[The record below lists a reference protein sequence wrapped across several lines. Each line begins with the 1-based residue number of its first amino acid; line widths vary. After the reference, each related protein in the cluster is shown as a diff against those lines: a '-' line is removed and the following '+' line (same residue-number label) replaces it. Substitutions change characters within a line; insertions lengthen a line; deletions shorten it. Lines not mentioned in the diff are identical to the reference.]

1 MGLGGGLFVTQ
12 NKVLPGTYINFVSA
26 ARARATL
33 SDRGIVA
40 IPVSLNWGEEVT
52 VFTVTNEEFRK
63 DSLKVFGYT
72 YESEEVKGI
81 RELFANA
88 KKVYFY
94 RLNSGGIKASNTYA
108 TALYGGT
115 RGNDLKIMIAPNVD
129 DSSKFD
135 VTTMLGTKVL
145 DIQTVSDG
153 AGLKANAFVT
163 FKAEATL
170 ENTSGIALTGGT
182 NGTVDGEAE
191 QNALNALESYSFN
204 VLGCLS
210 TSSSV
215 KSLYTEY
222 TKRLRDEM
230 GVKFQ
235 LVVYNQA
242 ADYEGVINVK
252 NKVSDQ
258 GAEESSLVYWLSGA
272 EADCAINKSCTN
284 MTYEGEFTVVTNYKQ
299 SELEAAIRAGELTFH
314 KVGDEVRVLD
324 DINSLVSVTD
334 EKGEDFKSNQTVR
347 VLDQVGNDIALLFNN
362 KYLGKIQNNK
372 SGRVSF
378 WSDIVAYDKELEKLQ
393 AIENF
398 DSAEVV
404 VELGNDK
411 KSVMAV
417 NPIQPVNCMTK
428 LYMTV
433 IVQ

>member
-40 IPVSLNWGEEVT
+40 IPVSLNWGEEAT

-63 DSLKVFGYT
+63 DSLKFFGYT

-115 RGNDLKIMIAPNVD
+115 RGNDLKIVIAPNVD

-135 VTTMLGTKVL
+135 VSTMFGTKVL

-222 TKRLRDEM
+222 TKRLRDEI

-284 MTYEGEFTVVTNYKQ
+284 MTYDGEFTVVTNYKQ

>member
-40 IPVSLNWGEEVT
+40 IPVSLNWGEEAT

-63 DSLKVFGYT
+63 DSLKIFGYT

-108 TALYGGT
+108 TALFGGT
-115 RGNDLKIMIAPNVD
+115 RGNDLKIAIAPNVD

-135 VTTMLGTKVL
+135 VSTMLGTKVL
-145 DIQTVSDG
+145 DIQTVSEG

-182 NGTVDGEAE
+182 NGTVDGESE

-210 TSSSV
+210 ASSSV

-284 MTYEGEFTVVTNYKQ
+284 MTYDGEFTVITDYKQ

-334 EKGEDFKSNQTVR
+334 EKGEDFKSNQTIR

-411 KSVMAV
+411 KSVVAV

>member
-40 IPVSLNWGEEVT
+40 IPVSLNWGEEAT

-72 YESEEVKGI
+72 YESKEVKGI

-115 RGNDLKIMIAPNVD
+115 RGNDLKVAIAPNVD

-135 VTTMLGTKVL
+135 VSTMLGTKVL

-210 TSSSV
+210 ASSSV

-235 LVVYNQA
+235 LVVYNQT

-258 GAEESSLVYWLSGA
+258 GVEESSLVYWLSGA

-284 MTYEGEFTVVTNYKQ
+284 MTYDGEFTVITDYKQ
-299 SELEAAIRAGELTFH
+299 SELEAAIRAGELIFH

-334 EKGEDFKSNQTVR
+334 EKGEDFKSNQTIR

-411 KSVMAV
+411 KSVVAV

>member
-40 IPVSLNWGEEVT
+40 IPVSLNWGEEAT

-63 DSLKVFGYT
+63 DSLKIFGYT

-108 TALYGGT
+108 TALFGGT
-115 RGNDLKIMIAPNVD
+115 RGNDLKIAIAPNVD

-135 VTTMLGTKVL
+135 VSTMLGTKVL
-145 DIQTVSDG
+145 DIQTVSEG

-182 NGTVDGEAE
+182 NGTVDGESE

-210 TSSSV
+210 ASSSV

-258 GAEESSLVYWLSGA
+258 EAEESSLVYWLSGA

-284 MTYEGEFTVVTNYKQ
+284 MTYDGEFTVITDYKQ

-334 EKGEDFKSNQTVR
+334 EKGEDFKSNQTIR

-411 KSVMAV
+411 KSVVAV

>member
-40 IPVSLNWGEEVT
+40 IPVSLNWGEEAT

-63 DSLKVFGYT
+63 DSLKIFGYT

-108 TALYGGT
+108 TALFGGT
-115 RGNDLKIMIAPNVD
+115 RGNDLKIAIAPNVD

-135 VTTMLGTKVL
+135 VSTMLGTKVL

-182 NGTVDGEAE
+182 NGTVDGESE

-210 TSSSV
+210 ASSSV

-242 ADYEGVINVK
+242 ANYEGVINVK

-284 MTYEGEFTVVTNYKQ
+284 MTYDGEFTVITDYKQ
-299 SELEAAIRAGELTFH
+299 SELEAAIRAGELIFH

-334 EKGEDFKSNQTVR
+334 EKGEDFKSNQTIR

-411 KSVMAV
+411 KSVVAV

>member
-1 MGLGGGLFVTQ
+1 MALGGGLFVTQ

-26 ARARATL
+26 ARARAAL

-40 IPVSLNWGEEVT
+40 IPLSLNWGEEAT
-52 VFTVTNEEFRK
+52 VFTVTNEDFTKESVK
-63 DSLKVFGYT
+63 IFGYA
-72 YESEEVKGI
+72 YDAEELKGL
-81 RELFANA
+81 RDLFANA

-94 RLNSGGIKASNTYA
+94 RLNSGGTKATNTYA
-108 TALYGGT
+108 TALYGGV
-115 RGNDLKIMIAPNVD
+115 RGNDFKIVIASNVD

-135 VTTMLGTKVL
+135 VSTILGTKVL
-145 DIQTVSDG
+145 DIQTVSS
-153 AGLKANAFVT
+153 AAELKANDYVT

-170 ENTSGIALTGGT
+170 EITSAISLSGGT
-182 NGTVDGEAE
+182 NGTVDGTAE
-191 QNALNALESYSFN
+191 QDALAALEAYSFN
-204 VLGCLS
+204 ILACLS
-210 TSSSV
+210 TTSSV
-215 KSLYTEY
+215 KSLYVEY

-242 ADYEGVINVK
+242 ANYEGVISVK
-252 NKVSDQ
+252 NMVTDQ
-258 GAEESSLVYWLSGA
+258 DAEASSLVYWVAGA
-272 EADCAINKSCTN
+272 EADSAINKSCTN
-284 MTYEGEFTVVTNYKQ
+284 KTYDGEYTVYSNYKQ
-299 SELEAAIRAGELTFH
+299 SELEAAITGGELAFH

-324 DINSLVSVTD
+324 DINSLVSVTE
-334 EKGEDFKSNQTVR
+334 EKGEDFKSNQTIR

-372 SGRVSF
+372 AGRVSF

-393 AIENF
+393 AIEDF
-398 DSAEVV
+398 DSAEVS

-411 KSVMAV
+411 KSVVAV

-433 IVQ
+433 VVQ

>member
-40 IPVSLNWGEEVT
+40 IPVSLNWGEEAT

-63 DSLKVFGYT
+63 DSLKIFGYT

-115 RGNDLKIMIAPNVD
+115 RGNDLKVAIAPNVD

-135 VTTMLGTKVL
+135 VSTMLGTKVL

-210 TSSSV
+210 ASSSV

-235 LVVYNQA
+235 LVVHNQA

-284 MTYEGEFTVVTNYKQ
+284 MTYDGEFTVITDYKQ

-334 EKGEDFKSNQTVR
+334 EKGEDFKSNQTIR

-398 DSAEVV
+398 DSEEVV

-411 KSVMAV
+411 KSVVAV

>member
-40 IPVSLNWGEEVT
+40 IPVSLNWGEEAT

-63 DSLKVFGYT
+63 DSLKFFGYT

-115 RGNDLKIMIAPNVD
+115 RGNDLKIVIAPNVD

-135 VTTMLGTKVL
+135 VSTMLGTKVL

-284 MTYEGEFTVVTNYKQ
+284 MTYDGEFTVVTNYKQ

>member
-115 RGNDLKIMIAPNVD
+115 RGNDLKIVIAPNVD

-135 VTTMLGTKVL
+135 VSTMLGTKVL

-284 MTYEGEFTVVTNYKQ
+284 MTYDGEFTVVTNYKQ

>member
-40 IPVSLNWGEEVT
+40 IPVSLNWGEEAT

-115 RGNDLKIMIAPNVD
+115 RGNDLKIVIAPNVD

-135 VTTMLGTKVL
+135 VSTMLGTKVL

-170 ENTSGIALTGGT
+170 ENTFGIALTGGT

-284 MTYEGEFTVVTNYKQ
+284 MTYDGEFTVVTNYKQ

>member
-40 IPVSLNWGEEVT
+40 IPVSLNWGEEAT

-135 VTTMLGTKVL
+135 VSTMLGTKVL

-191 QNALNALESYSFN
+191 QSALNALESYSFN

-210 TSSSV
+210 ASSSV

-284 MTYEGEFTVVTNYKQ
+284 MTYDGEFTVVTNYKQ

>member
-40 IPVSLNWGEEVT
+40 IPVSLNWGEEAT

-115 RGNDLKIMIAPNVD
+115 RGNDLKIVIAPNVD

-135 VTTMLGTKVL
+135 VSTMLGTKVL

-284 MTYEGEFTVVTNYKQ
+284 MTYDGEFTVVTNYKQ

>member
-40 IPVSLNWGEEVT
+40 IPVSLNWGEEAT

-115 RGNDLKIMIAPNVD
+115 RGNDLKIVIAPNVD

-135 VTTMLGTKVL
+135 VSTMLGTKVL

-191 QNALNALESYSFN
+191 QKALNALESYSFN

-222 TKRLRDEM
+222 TRRLRDEM

-284 MTYEGEFTVVTNYKQ
+284 MTYDGEFTVVTNYKQ

>member
-40 IPVSLNWGEEVT
+40 IPVSLNWGEEAT

-115 RGNDLKIMIAPNVD
+115 RGNDLKIVIAPNVD

-135 VTTMLGTKVL
+135 VSTMLGTKVL

-163 FKAEATL
+163 FKTEATL

>member
-40 IPVSLNWGEEVT
+40 IPVSLNWGEEAT

-63 DSLKVFGYT
+63 DSLKIFGYT

-108 TALYGGT
+108 TALFGGT
-115 RGNDLKIMIAPNVD
+115 RGNDLKIAIAPNVD

-135 VTTMLGTKVL
+135 VFTMLGTKVL
-145 DIQTVSDG
+145 DIQTVSEG

-182 NGTVDGEAE
+182 NGTVDGESE

-210 TSSSV
+210 ASSSV

-284 MTYEGEFTVVTNYKQ
+284 MTYDGEFTVITDYKQ

-334 EKGEDFKSNQTVR
+334 EKGEDFKSNQTIR

-411 KSVMAV
+411 KSVVAV

>member
-40 IPVSLNWGEEVT
+40 IPVSLNWGEEAT

-72 YESEEVKGI
+72 YESKEVKGI

-115 RGNDLKIMIAPNVD
+115 RGNDLKVAIAPNVD

-135 VTTMLGTKVL
+135 VSTMLGTKVL

-210 TSSSV
+210 ASSSV

-284 MTYEGEFTVVTNYKQ
+284 MTYDGEFTVITDYKQ

-334 EKGEDFKSNQTVR
+334 EKGEDFKSNQTIR

-411 KSVMAV
+411 KSVVAV

>member
-40 IPVSLNWGEEVT
+40 IPVSLNWGEEAT

-72 YESEEVKGI
+72 YESKEVKGI

-115 RGNDLKIMIAPNVD
+115 RGNDLKVAIAPNVD

-135 VTTMLGTKVL
+135 VSTMLGTKVL

-153 AGLKANAFVT
+153 AGLKANSFVT

-182 NGTVDGEAE
+182 NGTIDGEAE

-284 MTYEGEFTVVTNYKQ
+284 MTYDGEFTVVTNYKQ

>member
-40 IPVSLNWGEEVT
+40 IPVSLNWGEEAT

-115 RGNDLKIMIAPNVD
+115 RGNDLKIVIAPNVD

-135 VTTMLGTKVL
+135 VSTMLGTKVL

-163 FKAEATL
+163 FKTEATL

-210 TSSSV
+210 ASSSV

-284 MTYEGEFTVVTNYKQ
+284 MTYDGEFTVVTNYKQ

>member
-191 QNALNALESYSFN
+191 QSALNALESYSFN

-210 TSSSV
+210 ASSSV

-284 MTYEGEFTVVTNYKQ
+284 MTYDGEFTVVTNYKQ

>member
-26 ARARATL
+26 ARAKATL

-40 IPVSLNWGEEVT
+40 LPVSLNWGKESA
-52 VFTVTNEEFRK
+52 VFTVTNEDFRK
-63 DSLKVFGYT
+63 DTLTIFGYT
-72 YESEEVKGI
+72 YESEELKGI
-81 RELFANA
+81 RDLFAYA
-88 KKVYFY
+88 KRVHFY
-94 RLNSGGIKASNTYA
+94 RLNSGGTKASNAYA

-115 RGNDLKIMIAPNVD
+115 RGNDLKIVIAPNVD

-135 VTTMLGTKVL
+135 VSTVLGTKVL
-145 DIQTVSDG
+145 DMQTVSD
-153 AGLKANAFVT
+153 ATGLKANDFVT

-170 ENTSGIALTGGT
+170 EHTSGIALSGGT
-182 NGTVDGEAE
+182 NGTVDGELE
-191 QNALNALESYSFN
+191 QHALDALESYSFN

-210 TSSSV
+210 SSSSV
-215 KSLYTEY
+215 KSLYIEY

-242 ADYEGVINVK
+242 ADYEGVINIK

-258 GAEESSLVYWLSGA
+258 GALESSLVYWLSGV
-272 EADCAINKSCTN
+272 EADCPINKSCTN
-284 MTYEGEFTVVTNYKQ
+284 MTYNGEYTVATNYKQ
-299 SELEAAIRAGELTFH
+299 SELEAAIRAGELTLH
-314 KVGDEVRVLD
+314 KVGDEVRILD
-324 DINSLVSVTD
+324 DINSLVSITD
-334 EKGEDFKSNQTVR
+334 EKGEDFKSNQTIR
-347 VLDQVGNDIALLFNN
+347 VLDQIGNDIALLFNN

-411 KSVMAV
+411 KSVVAV
-417 NPIQPVNCMTK
+417 NPVQPVNCMTK

>member
-40 IPVSLNWGEEVT
+40 IPVSLNWGEEAT

-115 RGNDLKIMIAPNVD
+115 RGNDLKIVIAPNVD

-135 VTTMLGTKVL
+135 VSTMLGTKVL

-163 FKAEATL
+163 FKTEATL

-210 TSSSV
+210 ASSSV

>member
-40 IPVSLNWGEEVT
+40 IPVSLNWGEEAT
-52 VFTVTNEEFRK
+52 VFTATNEEFRK
-63 DSLKVFGYT
+63 DSLKFFGYT

-115 RGNDLKIMIAPNVD
+115 RGNDLKIVIAPNVD

-135 VTTMLGTKVL
+135 VSTMLGTKVL

-284 MTYEGEFTVVTNYKQ
+284 MTYDGEFTVVTNYKQ

>member
-40 IPVSLNWGEEVT
+40 IPVSLNWGEEAT

-63 DSLKVFGYT
+63 DSLKFFGYT

-115 RGNDLKIMIAPNVD
+115 RGNDLKIVIAPNVD

-135 VTTMLGTKVL
+135 VSTMLGTKVL

-153 AGLKANAFVT
+153 AGLKANVFVT

-284 MTYEGEFTVVTNYKQ
+284 MTYDGEFTVVTNYKQ

>member
-40 IPVSLNWGEEVT
+40 IPVSLNWGEEAT

-63 DSLKVFGYT
+63 DSLKVFGYS

-135 VTTMLGTKVL
+135 VSTMLGTKVL

-210 TSSSV
+210 ASSSV

-284 MTYEGEFTVVTNYKQ
+284 MTYDGEFTVITDYKQ

-334 EKGEDFKSNQTVR
+334 EKGEDFKSNQTIR

-411 KSVMAV
+411 KSVVAV

>member
-26 ARARATL
+26 ARARAAL

-40 IPVSLNWGEEVT
+40 IPVSLNWGEEAT

-63 DSLKVFGYT
+63 DSLKFFGYT

-115 RGNDLKIMIAPNVD
+115 RGNDLKIVIAPNVD

-135 VTTMLGTKVL
+135 VYTMLGTKVL

-284 MTYEGEFTVVTNYKQ
+284 MTYDGEFTVVTNYKQ

>member
-40 IPVSLNWGEEVT
+40 IPVSLNWGEEAT

-63 DSLKVFGYT
+63 DSLKIFGYT

-108 TALYGGT
+108 TALFGGT
-115 RGNDLKIMIAPNVD
+115 RGNDLKIAIAPNVD

-135 VTTMLGTKVL
+135 VSTMLGTKVL

-182 NGTVDGEAE
+182 NGTVDGESE

-210 TSSSV
+210 ASSSV

-258 GAEESSLVYWLSGA
+258 GVEESSLVYWLSGA

-284 MTYEGEFTVVTNYKQ
+284 MTYDGEFTVITDYKQ
-299 SELEAAIRAGELTFH
+299 SELEAAIRAGELIFH

-334 EKGEDFKSNQTVR
+334 EKGEDFKSNQTIR

-411 KSVMAV
+411 KSVVAV

>member
-40 IPVSLNWGEEVT
+40 IPVSLNWGEEAT

-72 YESEEVKGI
+72 YESEEVKRI

-115 RGNDLKIMIAPNVD
+115 RGNDLKIVIAPNVD

-135 VTTMLGTKVL
+135 VSTMLGTKVL

-163 FKAEATL
+163 FKTEATL

>member
-1 MGLGGGLFVTQ
+1 
-12 NKVLPGTYINFVSA
+12 
-26 ARARATL
+26 
-33 SDRGIVA
+33 
-40 IPVSLNWGEEVT
+40 
-52 VFTVTNEEFRK
+52 
-63 DSLKVFGYT
+63 
-72 YESEEVKGI
+72 
-81 RELFANA
+81 
-88 KKVYFY
+88 
-94 RLNSGGIKASNTYA
+94 
-108 TALYGGT
+108 LYGGT
-115 RGNDLKIMIAPNVD
+115 RGNDLKIVIAPNVD

-135 VTTMLGTKVL
+135 VSTMLGTKVL

>member
-26 ARARATL
+26 ASARATL

-40 IPVSLNWGEEVT
+40 IPVSLNWGEEAT

-63 DSLKVFGYT
+63 DSLKIFGYT

-108 TALYGGT
+108 TALFGGT
-115 RGNDLKIMIAPNVD
+115 RGNDLKIAIAPNVD

-135 VTTMLGTKVL
+135 VSTMLGTKVL
-145 DIQTVSDG
+145 DIQTVSEG

-182 NGTVDGEAE
+182 NGTVDGESE

-210 TSSSV
+210 ASSSV

-284 MTYEGEFTVVTNYKQ
+284 MTYDGEFTVITDYKQ

-334 EKGEDFKSNQTVR
+334 EKGEDFKSNQTIR

-411 KSVMAV
+411 KSVVAV

>member
-40 IPVSLNWGEEVT
+40 IPVSLNWGEEAT

-63 DSLKVFGYT
+63 DSLKIFGYT

-108 TALYGGT
+108 TALFGGT
-115 RGNDLKIMIAPNVD
+115 RGNDLKIAIAPNVD

-135 VTTMLGTKVL
+135 VSTMLGTKVL

-182 NGTVDGEAE
+182 NGTVDGESE

-210 TSSSV
+210 ASSSV

-284 MTYEGEFTVVTNYKQ
+284 MTYDGEFTVITDYKQ
-299 SELEAAIRAGELTFH
+299 SELEAAIRAGELIFH

-334 EKGEDFKSNQTVR
+334 EKGEDFKSNQTIR

-411 KSVMAV
+411 KSVVAV